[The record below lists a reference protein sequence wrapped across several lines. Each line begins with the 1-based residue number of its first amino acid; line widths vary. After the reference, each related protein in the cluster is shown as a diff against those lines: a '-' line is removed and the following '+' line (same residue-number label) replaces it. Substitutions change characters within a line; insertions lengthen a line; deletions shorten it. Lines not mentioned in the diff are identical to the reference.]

1 MNRTTYY
8 NEEKESKVSNF
19 MEYLFRELVLNK
31 NNNING
37 GKKKYYMIGHS
48 HVMKNIM
55 KKYQL
60 NNVKNKEFRD
70 NINEKLLIDQEFG
83 RRSLL
88 TTKNGSLISNLTN
101 RNIQEDEVLKIL
113 NTQYKE
119 KNMWGFS
126 IGFNGDYI
134 NDYDFEILRH
144 GFSVANI
151 YKERKNFKSSRDQFR
166 EKDSGLSVYGILS
179 ACKMHEIRDF
189 NFENGDTIYVS
200 CLIRTWMTALSIFLP
215 YLCTQYP
222 DENNLNIKLKI
233 SKYAREEFISEYL
246 GSDNQPKDFNIQLK
260 NLKVFLKIL
269 KKLYPK
275 LENKNFEITIIL
287 ENKLEYN
294 IFSGI
299 SEILRSYKQTKNI
312 INGNKNIINGN
323 KNIINKNKNIISKN
337 KNTINGN
344 KVSINYRKFQINSKN
359 EINNND
365 LNINNKIWLQNNIH
379 NSLKEYQNSID
390 KYVNSIIINKGLKN
404 INVNNSSLIVHV
416 NNTKESSN
424 TESNNNNYLELQSYN
439 FETKFMNL
447 EITTNKNI
455 LNKLNIKLNYLI
467 DGFNKP
473 NFKNKNI
480 KILFS
485 RWYEPLSKKIGEDK
499 TIMSRFRRASAPDKF
514 KNLLEGIDRKP

>member
-55 KKYQL
+55 KKFQL
-60 NNVKNKEFRD
+60 NNVKNREFRD
-70 NINEKLLIDQEFG
+70 NNNEKLLIDQEFG
-83 RRSLL
+83 RRSSI

-126 IGFNGDYI
+126 IGFNEDYI

-151 YKERKNFKSSRDQFR
+151 YKERKNFKSSRDQYR
-166 EKDSGLSVYGILS
+166 ERDSGLSVYGILS
-179 ACKMHEIRDF
+179 ACKMHEIRNFD
-189 NFENGDTIYVS
+189 FENGDIIYVS

-215 YLCTQYP
+215 YLCTKYP

-233 SKYAREEFISEYL
+233 SKYAREEFISEYF

-260 NLKVFLKIL
+260 NIKVFLKIL

-275 LENKNFEITIIL
+275 LENKNIKITIIL

-294 IFSGI
+294 IFNGI
-299 SEILRSYKQTKNI
+299 PEIIRSYSQTKNI
-312 INGNKNIINGN
+312 INRNKNN
-323 KNIINKNKNIISKN
+323 KSIISKN
-337 KNTINGN
+337 NNVNRN
-344 KVSINYRKFQINSKN
+344 KVSINFRKFEINTNN
-359 EINNND
+359 EINNNN
-365 LNINNKIWLQNNIH
+365 LSINNKIWLQNNIH
-379 NSLKEYQNSID
+379 NSLKEYQSSID

-404 INVNNSSLIVHV
+404 INVNNSSLKVHV

-424 TESNNNNYLELQSYN
+424 TESNNNNYLELQSNN

-455 LNKLNIKLNYLI
+455 LKKLNIKLNYLI

-473 NFKNKNI
+473 NFKNENI
-480 KILFS
+480 KSLFS
-485 RWYEPLSKKIGEDK
+485 RWYEPLSKKIGEGK
-499 TIMSRFRRASAPDKF
+499 NYMSRVRRTTAPSKF
-514 KNLLEGIDRKP
+514 KKLLNGIRKP